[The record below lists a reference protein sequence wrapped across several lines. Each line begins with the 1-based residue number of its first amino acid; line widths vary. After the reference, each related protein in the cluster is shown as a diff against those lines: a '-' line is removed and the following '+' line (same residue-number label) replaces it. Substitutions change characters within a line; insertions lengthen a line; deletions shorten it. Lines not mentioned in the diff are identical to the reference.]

1 MAKLTNAQRNRILA
15 RDLFVNSEYSK
26 TKIAETLGVSTK
38 TIENYQSQDKK
49 DGNDWLTLR
58 ASKHIKNTQENKEN
72 MYSLFTGYMMDSLKE
87 IRENEKLSADAK
99 AQMIV
104 SLGDSFSKMGKIAR
118 QEDPEAY
125 KLGVIK
131 VTIEKILTA
140 LKTELSV
147 ESMQKVIEVIFEIQD
162 DIADVTI

>member
-38 TIENYQSQDKK
+38 TIENYQSFDKK